1 MHKFFEKSFTKMQVS
16 IFLMGIQRSIIWTFD
31 CIENKYDIYPDKD
44 LEKFSESLREHAMKV
59 INFVKKKM
67 MPLRKRTSGIV

>member
-1 MHKFFEKSFTKMQVS
+1 M
-16 IFLMGIQRSIIWTFD
+16 FLMAIQRSIIWTFD

-67 MPLRKRTSGIV
+67 MPLRKRTAGIV